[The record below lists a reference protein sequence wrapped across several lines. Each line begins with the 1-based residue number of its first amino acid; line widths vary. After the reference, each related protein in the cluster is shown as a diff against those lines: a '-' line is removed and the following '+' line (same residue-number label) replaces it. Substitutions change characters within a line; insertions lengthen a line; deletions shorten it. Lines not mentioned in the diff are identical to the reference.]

1 MKIERLVAIL
11 SILANVDRITAQEL
25 ADRFDVS
32 KRTILRDL
40 DTLNGAGIPIISYSG
55 IGGGVR
61 PLA

>member
-25 ADRFDVS
+25 ADRFEVS

-40 DTLNGAGIPIISYSG
+40 DTLNGAGIPIIDFC
-55 IGGGVR
+55 
-61 PLA
+61 